1 MPFSQKIEQN
11 WFETFVKQNER
22 ILKEFSNAKFTVFD
36 RDDKDGFMM
45 WFMKTI
51 RDYFGI
57 SNKDSYNPA
66 DIWLIDKKEVNRQII
81 LKEIEGPKGTQ
92 TIEELNQIMR
102 KLYKERKVVGLSL
115 KLISGGQAKYQEVN
129 LDDKFFKAVEN
140 KKGEFDYKL
149 LKVKFDLSTYG
160 VKKNAGFTTQDS
172 VLTLGI
178 RGTEIAK
185 FQVKGNTTSRLS
197 NLKIEGT
204 GKGEAARLGKA
215 PLELVRKLTAGKP
228 YRSQFIND
236 AKKEPQ
242 NTKQFRQQSNM
253 WQKMYEELFRN
264 MKQKG
269 ILLEVK
275 IMPKDFTKNMRIAF
289 EGRTPWIA
297 NNKLLQL
304 RFLHMISKFKKDEIH
319 EYMTDLIFLCQKIG
333 RSVFPFGPFGKLY

>member
-1 MPFSQKIEQN
+1 M
-11 WFETFVKQNER
+11 
-22 ILKEFSNAKFTVFD
+22 
-36 RDDKDGFMM
+36 
-45 WFMKTI
+45 
-51 RDYFGI
+51 
-57 SNKDSYNPA
+57 
-66 DIWLIDKKEVNRQII
+66 
-81 LKEIEGPKGTQ
+81 
-92 TIEELNQIMR
+92 
-102 KLYKERKVVGLSL
+102 
-115 KLISGGQAKYQEVN
+115 
-129 LDDKFFKAVEN
+129 
-140 KKGEFDYKL
+140 
-149 LKVKFDLSTYG
+149 
-160 VKKNAGFTTQDS
+160 
-172 VLTLGI
+172 TLGI

-236 AKKEPQ
+236 AKREPQ
-242 NTKQFRQQSNM
+242 NIKEFDKQAKM
-253 WQKMYEELFRN
+253 WQGMYDELVRN

-269 ILLEVK
+269 IPLEVK
-275 IMPKDFTKNMRIAF
+275 IMPKEFTKNMQIAF

-304 RFLHMISKFKKDEIH
+304 RFLHMVSKFKKDEIH